1 MLPEVDLD
9 IPEHDGK
16 KERDIVVAIEHVGA
30 IIDSPSLRNSYIENW
45 SLCCLSNLLVH
56 IVQQGILFR

>member
-9 IPEHDGK
+9 IPEHNGK

-30 IIDSPSLRNSYIENW
+30 SSVPR
-45 SLCCLSNLLVH
+45 
-56 IVQQGILFR
+56 LFTTLMMSIGH